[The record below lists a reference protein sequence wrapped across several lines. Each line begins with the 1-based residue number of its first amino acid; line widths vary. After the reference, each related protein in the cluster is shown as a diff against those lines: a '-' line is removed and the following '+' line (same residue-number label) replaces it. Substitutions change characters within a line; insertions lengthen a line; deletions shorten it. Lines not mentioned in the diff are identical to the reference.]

1 MIWPESGIC
10 GGKEVLQDGVQ
21 LIELHSKSCKAIVEL
36 IVGWQRTWRETE
48 NSCEKERLRVR
59 D

>member
-1 MIWPESGIC
+1 M

-48 NSCEKERLRVR
+48 NNCEKERLRVR